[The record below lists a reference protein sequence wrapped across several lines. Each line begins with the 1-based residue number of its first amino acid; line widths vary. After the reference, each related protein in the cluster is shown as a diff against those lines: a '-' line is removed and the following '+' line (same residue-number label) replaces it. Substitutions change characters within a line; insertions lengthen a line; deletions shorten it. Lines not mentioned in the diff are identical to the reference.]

1 MIEEKQGNS
10 KKNWLVKKENSDQ
23 KTEHDDLIELGTG
36 HTVQAV
42 VGHED
47 DEVPP
52 PRTELVDCN
61 NITLLNYNVN
71 KANIKLQFKICMAS
85 PG

>member
-1 MIEEKQGNS
+1 MPNYWNADHLCQLIEEKQGNS

-36 HTVQAV
+36 QTVQEV
-42 VGHED
+42 VGYEYDD

-61 NITLLNYNVN
+61 IYSAQL
-71 KANIKLQFKICMAS
+71 
-85 PG
+85 